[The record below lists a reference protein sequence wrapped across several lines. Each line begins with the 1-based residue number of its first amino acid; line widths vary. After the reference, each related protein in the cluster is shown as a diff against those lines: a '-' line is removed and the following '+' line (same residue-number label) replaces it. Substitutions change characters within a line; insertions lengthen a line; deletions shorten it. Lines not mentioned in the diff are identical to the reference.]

1 MTHNILILNNVI
13 SYKQP
18 VSVLV
23 VVFLAQKGRYDVLIL
38 EKKAF
43 PGFWQSVTGSRENGE
58 TLEETA
64 SRELQE
70 ETGIHPIQ
78 GVLCNWEI
86 ENIYDIYPRW
96 RHRYAPGIMKNRE
109 HVFGFQLM
117 EKPELKLSLEHR
129 AYQWL
134 DWHKAAAKVFSPS
147 NRQAIL
153 LIPEYAH

>member
-1 MTHNILILNNVI
+1 M

-23 VVFLAQKGRYDVLIL
+23 VVFWAQKRSYDVLLL

-58 TLEETA
+58 ALEETA
-64 SRELQE
+64 RRELQE
-70 ETGIHPIQ
+70 ETGLHLAQ
-78 GVLCNWEI
+78 GVLRDWKI

-109 HVFGFQLM
+109 YVFGFQLI
-117 EKPELKLSLEHR
+117 EKPEIKLSLEHR

-134 DWHKAAAKVFSPS
+134 DWQKAATKVFSPS